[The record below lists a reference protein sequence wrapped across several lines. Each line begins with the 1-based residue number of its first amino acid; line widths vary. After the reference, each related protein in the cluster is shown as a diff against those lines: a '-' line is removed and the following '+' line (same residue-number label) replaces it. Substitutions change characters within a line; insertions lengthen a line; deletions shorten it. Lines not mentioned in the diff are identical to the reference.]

1 MMVTQEAK
9 MTASH
14 TPVARDSFPRPLRT
28 RRITVLLLYAALAVQ
43 VAVWAVIAAGTGSVT
58 SAFTQPHPGFPA
70 DIVAGGAFW
79 LVQFAL
85 VVVLFH
91 KRALSRPAG

>member
-1 MMVTQEAK
+1 

-14 TPVARDSFPRPLRT
+14 TPVARDSFPRPAGARPLRT
-28 RRITVLLLYAALAVQ
+28 RRIAVLLLYAALAVQ
-43 VAVWAVIAAGTGSVT
+43 VAVWAVITAGTGSVT

-70 DIVAGGAFW
+70 GIVAGGAVW

-85 VVVLFH
+85 VVVLLH
-91 KRALSRPAG
+91 KRALSRPAR

>member
-1 MMVTQEAK
+1 

-14 TPVARDSFPRPLRT
+14 TPVARHSSPRPAAARPLRS

-70 DIVAGGAFW
+70 DIVAGGAVW

-85 VVVLFH
+85 AVVLFH